1 MISIE
6 EKKMTAC
13 AKSFEQELNRMP
25 VPTCSVFLSGGSLK
39 PASFQETPIQLSSSK
54 SDLFDRSFP
63 KLSQRSKNVVLE
75 AVPNFMNC
83 KNKRVA
89 VLFSGGPAPGGHNIV
104 AGIRRICGEENT
116 VFGIKSGPKGLMAK
130 DLFEIGLSDVDSIL
144 NTGGFDFLGSD
155 RTKIKS
161 DSQYQR
167 VKACVQEFKLDA
179 IIVIGGDDSNTNV
192 AFLAEF
198 LADEGCSVIG
208 VPKTIDGDLQID
220 NYLPISFGF
229 DTATK
234 VYSELVGNILKD
246 SASSRKY
253 WHFVKMM
260 GRSASHVALEV
271 ALKTHPHIALISEEI
286 SEKKMSLDQIVSQIA
301 ESILYRA
308 GKGKNFGVVIIPE
321 GLIEFIPEFRALID
335 ELNTV
340 LGNYKVEIAA
350 LPGKSRESFVQTKL
364 RVSSS
369 QLLQTLPEG
378 IKNKLLYERDSHG
391 NLQVSQ
397 IPTEELLV
405 SMVAKK
411 ISAYKASDSFS
422 FEEKTFI
429 LSKNEYKTMQAFKFS
444 SIHHFFGYEGRCG
457 APSPFDAAFTYN
469 LGLLAGSLALNDKTG
484 YMAAISNLTG
494 GGYLTAIPLISLLSE
509 EMRDGETCLVIEKAL
524 VKTESLAFKSFEN
537 DRVSWAKHDMFISP
551 GPIQFWGPLSQTLPE
566 LVVLNEDY
574 QTSKFLFK

>member
-6 EKKMTAC
+6 EKTMTAY
-13 AKSFEQELNRMP
+13 AKSFEQELNLRP
-25 VPTCSVFLSGGSLK
+25 VPTCSVFLSDGSLK
-39 PASFQETPIQLSSSK
+39 PASFQETPIQLSASK
-54 SDLFDRSFP
+54 SDLFDKSFP
-63 KLSQRSKNVVLE
+63 KLSIRSKNVVLE
-75 AVPNFMNC
+75 AVPSFVEST
-83 KNKRVA
+83 NKRIA

-104 AGIRRICGEENT
+104 AGIRRICGELNT

-130 DLFEIGLSDVDSIL
+130 DLFEISLSEVDEIL

-161 DSQYQR
+161 DSQYKR
-167 VKACVQEFKLDA
+167 VKDCVKEFNLDA

-192 AFLAEF
+192 AFMAEF

-246 SASSRKY
+246 SASSQKY

-286 SEKKMSLDQIVSQIA
+286 AEKEMSLDQIVSQIA

-308 GKGKNFGVVIIPE
+308 GKGKNFGVVVIPE

-335 ELNTV
+335 ELNSV
-340 LGNYKVEIAA
+340 LGKYKVEIAA

-369 QLLQTLPEG
+369 QLLKTLPEA

-411 ISAYKASDSFS
+411 ISESKSADGFE
-422 FEEKTFI
+422 FEEKQFT
-429 LSKNEYKTMQAFKFS
+429 LNENELKTMQSFKFA

-469 LGLLAGSLALNDKTG
+469 LGLLAGSLALSDKTG
-484 YMAAISNLTG
+484 YMAAISNLTD

-509 EMRDGETCLVIEKAL
+509 EMRDGEPRLVIEKAL
-524 VKTESLAFKSFEN
+524 VKMESPAFKSFKDN
-537 DRVSWAKHDMFISP
+537 RISWAKQDGFISP
-551 GPIQFWGPLSQTLPE
+551 GPIQFWGPLSKTLPE

-574 QTSKFLFK
+574 KTSSFSLK